1 MPPITKRVVIVGGGI
16 LGACTAHALHERG
29 ETDVLL
35 VSRMG
40 PGSGASGVGAGL
52 LCQAAWDPVDVRL
65 VRESREVYRR
75 AAAEPLDGVKDLA
88 WHEPGNVTLVPPDR
102 EGRAKRARRLLRN
115 ADVPAKLLTPEEARD
130 LPGLDTLDLDGVA
143 SVLHT
148 PTDGWSLVTDAIR
161 RLLGEAHVE
170 GGVDVRWFDPVERVE
185 PGADGPRVVLGG
197 DRAVEAEHVVVAAGA
212 WTPQLLSPMGLPVP
226 IRGYTAQ
233 LALVDWAPPEGLPLL
248 HDAARGFYA
257 RPEGQGKLLVGDG
270 TRLEPV
276 EPEPD
281 AEFQERGADRRFK
294 EEVAEHITTRVPAA
308 GTARIVSS
316 WSGIEA
322 ATPDRHP
329 LAGPD
334 PRMEGLHLLVGGNGF
349 GFMRAPALGDAVAA
363 GILGEAPGVDASRYH
378 PSRFEERWDVDFT
391 PREGFTL

>member
-16 LGACTAHALHERG
+16 LGACTAHALHEHG

-35 VSRMG
+35 LSRMG

-52 LCQAAWDPVDVRL
+52 LCQAAWDPLDVRL
-65 VRESREVYRR
+65 IRESRQVYRD
-75 AAAEPLDGVKDLA
+75 AAAAPLDGVKDLP
-88 WHEPGNVTLVPPDR
+88 WHETGNVTLVPPDR

-115 ADVPAKLLTPEEARD
+115 ASVPAELLTPEEARN
-130 LPGLDTLDLDGVA
+130 LPGIQDLDLDGIGT
-143 SVLHT
+143 VLHT

-161 RLLGEAHVE
+161 RLLGEAHLE

-185 PGADGPRVVLGG
+185 PGADGPRVVLRG
-197 DRAVEAEHVVVAAGA
+197 DRVVMAEHVVVTAGA
-212 WTPQLLSPMGLPVP
+212 WTPQLMAETGLPIP

-233 LALVDWAPPEGLPLL
+233 LALLDWTPPEGLPLL
-248 HDAARGFYA
+248 HDAAQGFYA
-257 RPEGQGKLLVGDG
+257 RPEGAGKLLVGDG
-270 TRLEPV
+270 TRLTPV

-281 AEFQERGADRRFK
+281 AEFQERGTDRRFK
-294 EEVAEHITTRVPAA
+294 EEVAEAVTKRIPGA
-308 GTARIVSS
+308 GTARLVNS

-334 PRMEGLHLLVGGNGF
+334 PRVEGLHLLVGGNGF
-349 GFMRAPALGDAVAA
+349 GFMRAPALGDFVAA
-363 GILGEAPGVDASRYH
+363 GILGEEPRVDASRYL
-378 PSRFEERWDVDFT
+378 PDRFTGKWGEEFT
-391 PREGFTL
+391 PQEGFTL